1 MTKKISAIEEYREKD
16 AIFLRKF
23 FLSVIND
30 KTLAKT
36 ATGMKVRV
44 EAAKNLARLQH
55 LLQVDKKVE
64 RISPQEKKKTEEL
77 TPDQKAKVDSIL
89 NES

>member
-1 MTKKISAIEEYREKD
+1 MAKKTSPIEAYSGKD
-16 AIFLRKF
+16 ATFLRNF

-30 KTLAKT
+30 EMLAKT

-77 TPDQKAKVDSIL
+77 TPTEIARVDSIL

>member
-1 MTKKISAIEEYREKD
+1 MAKSSIEGYGGKD
-16 AIFLRKF
+16 ATFLRNF

-30 KTLAKT
+30 EMLAKT

-64 RISPQEKKKTEEL
+64 RISPQEKKKAQEL
-77 TPDQKAKVDSIL
+77 SPSELADANELL
-89 NES
+89 NAN

>member
-1 MTKKISAIEEYREKD
+1 MAKKISPIEAYSGKD
-16 AIFLRKF
+16 ATFLRDF

-30 KTLAKT
+30 KMLAET

-64 RISPQEKKKTEEL
+64 RISPQEKKKAEEL
-77 TPDQKAKVDSIL
+77 SPTEKAEVAAIL

>member
-1 MTKKISAIEEYREKD
+1 MPKKISPIEAYSGKD
-16 AIFLRKF
+16 ATFLRNF

-30 KTLAKT
+30 EMLAKT

-64 RISPQEKKKTEEL
+64 RISSQEKKKEKEL
-77 TPDQKAKVDSIL
+77 SSVEMARVESIL
-89 NES
+89 NEP